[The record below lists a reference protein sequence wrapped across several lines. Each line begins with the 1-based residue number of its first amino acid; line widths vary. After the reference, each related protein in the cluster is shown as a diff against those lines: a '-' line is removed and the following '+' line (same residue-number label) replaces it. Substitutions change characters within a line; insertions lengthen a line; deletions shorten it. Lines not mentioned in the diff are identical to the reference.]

1 MVTDLDTDSLKTI
14 NTLLSLGKKLP
25 CSGLFTLVLDHC
37 TGIIRYHVILILK
50 LQ

>member
-14 NTLLSLGKKLP
+14 NTLFSLGKKITMLRI
-25 CSGLFTLVLDHC
+25 TLVLDHC